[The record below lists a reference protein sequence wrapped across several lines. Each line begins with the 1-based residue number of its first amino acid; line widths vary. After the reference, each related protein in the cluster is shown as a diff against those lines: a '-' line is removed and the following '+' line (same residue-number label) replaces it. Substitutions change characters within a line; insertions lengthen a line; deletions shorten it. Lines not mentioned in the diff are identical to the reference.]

1 MKRAVALLLIITLL
15 LTSLNA
21 TFAEGITSE
30 AYLNED
36 FESVV
41 LNESWKM
48 ENVGEAVGN
57 NVLVSDNHLEVI
69 RNASAEQPII
79 YRDIKP
85 ASGKILL
92 EFSGRNGTGS
102 ERAQDVLTI
111 GDTDGRIAA
120 RFRFFGKSLQ
130 IKTAD
135 TTNTSGA
142 LDFAAVASMKGNV
155 NASIKVILDTDS
167 GTLDV
172 FDASSGEMVLANK
185 KFVHST
191 CKDISRVTIKG
202 TSRFV
207 SGYDTAS
214 VFIDYINIYN
224 YYESTAK
231 RDIESENWQIPKET
245 AESFLVPLT
254 GAFGSEYT
262 WESSDEDIIRFD
274 GTNAKVYPADGEDK
288 TVTVKV
294 TANDGSHLAIKQFT
308 IKVKQRKWYNYFL
321 TEDMS
326 GALTDGV
333 KFGADSEEVYDS
345 NVGKCMYTR
354 SNLSVTLPK
363 KESGTI
369 YFAMKLKIPES
380 ATLSVYAENAGDRT
394 TSFDFAKD
402 GRMTIR
408 VDSDTKNRTTF
419 KKNQWFDFKVRIDYV
434 NFCCDVWIDDVLRI
448 KESPFEYE
456 KASYNIERLGI
467 TTDTNGFYIKDLN
480 IYRDSYD
487 TVQKDAALL
496 SLPEEL
502 IGDINLPLFGVNS
515 GKIVWKSENNDIIE
529 IPNATELDL
538 KNGFITAKV
547 NNPVLDTDVMLT
559 AEVYEGEYSK
569 IKSFN
574 IKVIHK
580 FTDEEIVKYVTD
592 NLDIGDEG
600 CITGDLFLPRTG
612 EYDTIISWESD
623 NESAISSKGV
633 VSRKDH
639 QDCNV
644 KLKATVSKNAATY
657 ERVFNITVQKRF
669 SVISD
674 PDIITDEEFFGV
686 WSGKEWSVLPSF
698 NYDYNQKTKVIESYV
713 KKGDYTSAK
722 QALLDYYKL
731 KINNKEVP
739 LTDTPTSRDVNAIFL
754 AINEIWNFSQREPYM
769 NYFRVTNEKK
779 EVSVDISKGF
789 RSKKPST
796 FMLMSLTKGKCKT
809 VFDSKEG
816 TNPPRLELVI
826 NGNKKNVYAVADTY
840 VRAENYKNRNYGTEK
855 EIVICDSGAPT
866 DDDTTRAYVSFDIS
880 FLKASD
886 TINSAKLVFNAS
898 TDATTGYQD
907 ILVFNSGLQVFDEE
921 ELVWSEIPHKTYS
934 WNSIPGG
941 YKFTSQ
947 PDMDHHWQG
956 WVAGPGLW
964 LEPMIAEYNLTKD
977 EFYPYYIISQLI
989 KMYDCGVTD
998 IDTRPV
1004 FSHLINNQYMTP
1016 EAFTALMKLT
1026 MVRGHEI
1033 YYEYQKR
1040 VDNLGFVSPD
1050 YAVFFPEFT
1059 DSASWWNILDEN
1071 IRYLL
1076 DGGLMLED
1084 GSYIESSNHYEI
1096 YVIGYMIDT
1105 YKAFV
1110 NNGKEPPY
1118 GLREALEE
1126 LLLYVFNMT
1135 EPSLQITEWGD
1146 TTNNGGANVKNK
1158 FTEWLEAIPDM
1169 DIAEYVSYIL
1179 SDGTKGEKPP
1189 FTSYFYPE
1197 GDLGVFRSDWN
1208 KNAVYSFINNRT
1220 GGIHLHPDALSLNV
1234 YGYGR
1239 RLLTDVG
1246 LSSYDNDDPVAYW
1259 QRSKTSAHNTIEI
1272 NDKPQTAPYDSN
1284 QSTWAPAES
1293 EMIINGGFDMFTGMN
1308 DSNRDGTKVWR
1319 HSRNVL
1325 FVRPDFFI
1333 VSDLVTPPD
1342 DTSVNKY
1349 NQTWHTERFAQM
1361 SMDAAT
1367 GVSKTNYTSGGNAK
1381 IIPLDPEK
1389 LNKSMLDGYAYG
1401 QSAKYASYIQNIK
1414 GAASYDTIIYPY
1426 DGDDVNISA
1435 ERIDMAV
1442 PTSTATAFKLDIDGE
1457 ISYYYYSHEE
1467 TPMLRSFGDFQT
1479 DAKMAYVKMRADGT
1493 IESVSLADV
1502 SVLKLSGEEIYKSR
1516 EKIGDIKLSLTDNKV
1531 CINSESEK
1539 NKEEIDAMYYTG
1551 SRIEKAEL
1559 NGREIKC
1566 ISNDK
1571 FLVFSSDYMSDKF
1584 SAFNELYK
1592 VSFESVDDIYK
1603 AEFTEIPSKLSGSEE
1618 KVECYIKQIVGNT
1631 LNMKTEIIA
1640 DISKLDD
1647 NYLKKGYNGYFAKY
1661 TFDEL
1666 TGKVNLSYKFK
1677 VDKGV
1682 ERIQTLAD
1690 AGAVQLRLLGD
1701 AIQAKTGNTQLT
1713 SGDFVTVKSGCVQR
1727 DIFHSIDILIDY
1739 DKRTVSVYFEGECI
1753 IDRHTF
1759 YKNTDAISSLIL
1771 GGVSK
1776 ISLYSYKEN
1785 GVEKRNKIGNVWYD
1799 DITVTQISKGY
1810 SFDGAVDNLDYIK
1823 GDIRDGKLSFEYKS
1837 YNFSESDAE
1846 RVVISA
1852 IYDEENN
1859 LVQSKVINGDLSAE
1873 SAVYGKISYE
1883 YDEGMNGFMHRFFV
1897 WNAFDDITPVKIL
1910 SAELIEEYVD

>member
-21 TFAEGITSE
+21 TFAEGMTGE
-30 AYLNED
+30 VYLNED
-36 FESVV
+36 FESVF
-41 LNESWKM
+41 LNENWQI
-48 ENVGEAVGN
+48 ENAGTDVGN
-57 NVLVSDNHLEVI
+57 NVLVSDSHLEVI
-69 RNASAEQPII
+69 RTASAEQPII

-102 ERAQDVLTI
+102 ERAQDVLII
-111 GDTDGRIAA
+111 GDSNGRIAA
-120 RFRFFGKSLQ
+120 RFRFFGNSLQ

-142 LDFAAVASMKGNV
+142 LDFTAVASVKGNA
-155 NASIKVILDTDS
+155 NASVKVILDTAS
-167 GTLDV
+167 GTIDV
-172 FDASSGEMVLANK
+172 IDATSGEKVLGNK

-207 SGYDTAS
+207 SGYETAS

-224 YYESTAK
+224 FYESTAIK
-231 RDIESENWQIPKET
+231 DIESENWQIPKET
-245 AESFLVPLT
+245 AESFLVPLK

-274 GTNAKVYPADGEDK
+274 GVNANVYPVDGEDK
-288 TVTVKV
+288 TVTIKV
-294 TANDGSHLAIKQFT
+294 TANDGSHLAIKQFI
-308 IKVKQRKWYNYFL
+308 IKVKQRKWYNYYI

-326 GALTDGV
+326 GDLTDGV
-333 KFGADSEEVYDS
+333 KFGADSKEVYDS
-345 NVGKCMYTR
+345 EVGKCMYTR
-354 SNLSVTLPK
+354 SDLSVNLPK
-363 KESGTI
+363 KESGTV
-369 YFAMKLKIPES
+369 YLEMKLKIPES
-380 ATLSVYAENAGDRT
+380 AVLSVYAEDAGDRT

-408 VDSDTKNRTTF
+408 VDSDTKNRTKF
-419 KKNQWFDFKVRIDYV
+419 KKNEWFDFKVRIDYV
-434 NFCCDVWIDDVLRI
+434 NFCCDVWIDNALRI
-448 KESPFEYE
+448 EGSKFEYE
-456 KASYNIERLGI
+456 KVSYNMERLEI
-467 TTDTNGFYIKDLN
+467 TTDANGFYIKDLN
-480 IYRDSYD
+480 VYRDSYD
-487 TVQKDAALL
+487 TVVKDVALL

-502 IGDINLPLFGVNS
+502 IGDIKLPLYGVNS
-515 GKIVWKSENNDIIE
+515 GKIVWRSENNDIIE
-529 IPNATELDL
+529 IPDITENDL
-538 KNGFITAKV
+538 KNGFVCAKV
-547 NNPVLDTDVMLT
+547 NSPAIDTDVVLT
-559 AEVYEGEYSK
+559 AEVYDGEYSK

-580 FTDEEIVKYVTD
+580 FTDEEIVKYVAE
-592 NLDIGDEG
+592 NLNIGDEK
-600 CITGDLFLPRTG
+600 CIIGDLFLPRTG
-612 EYDTIISWESD
+612 EYDTDISWESD

-713 KKGDYTSAK
+713 KKGDYISAK
-722 QALLDYYKL
+722 QEMLLYYRDR
-731 KINNKEVP
+731 INNKEVP
-739 LTDTPTSRDVNAIFL
+739 VTAVPTTRDANAIFL
-754 AINEIWNFSQREPYM
+754 ATNEIWNFSQREPYM
-769 NYFRVTNEKK
+769 NKFRVTNEKK

-809 VFDSKEG
+809 IFDSREG
-816 TNPPRLELVI
+816 EKPPRLELVI
-826 NGNKKNVYAVADTY
+826 NGNKKNVYAVADTF
-840 VRAENYKNRNYGTEK
+840 VRAETYKNRNYGNEK

-907 ILVFNSGLQVFDEE
+907 ILVFNSGLQVFDEG
-921 ELVWSEIPHKTYS
+921 ELVWSKIPHKTYS

-1059 DSASWWNILDEN
+1059 DSALWWNILDEN

-1105 YKAFV
+1105 YKAFI

-1220 GGIHLHPDALSLNV
+1220 GGIHLHPDALSMTV

-1239 RLLTDVG
+1239 RLITDVG
-1246 LSSYDNDDPVAYW
+1246 LSSYDNDDPVANW

-1272 NDKPQTAPYDSN
+1272 NDRPQTAPYNSDRSV
-1284 QSTWAPAES
+1284 WAPAGS
-1293 EMIINGGFDMFTGMN
+1293 EMIINGGFDMFSGWN
-1308 DSNRDGTKVWR
+1308 DSNRDGTKIWR
-1319 HSRNVL
+1319 QKRNVL
-1325 FVRPDFFI
+1325 FVRPEFFI
-1333 VSDLVTPPD
+1333 ISDLVTPPD
-1342 DTSVNKY
+1342 DNDVNKY
-1349 NQTWHTERFAQM
+1349 NQVWHTERFAGI
-1361 SMDAAT
+1361 SMDAQT
-1367 GVSKTNYTSGGNAK
+1367 GVAKTNYTEGGNAK

-1389 LNKSMLDGYAYG
+1389 LESNLADGYAYG
-1401 QSAKYASYIQNIK
+1401 QRAKYASYVQNVK
-1414 GAASYDTIIYPY
+1414 GPVSYDTIIYPY
-1426 DGDDVNISA
+1426 NGEDNVEVVA
-1435 ERIDMAV
+1435 ERITTDV
-1442 PTSTATAFKLDIDGE
+1442 PTTTATAFKLLIDGE
-1457 ISYYYYSHEE
+1457 ASYYYYSHEE
-1467 TPMLRSFGDFQT
+1467 TPALRSFGDFKT
-1479 DAKMAYVKMRADGT
+1479 DARMAYIEMGTDGNVMSISVAD
-1493 IESVSLADV
+1493 A
-1502 SVLKLSGEEIYKSR
+1502 SVLEFSGKEIFKSK
-1516 EKIGDIKLSLTDNKV
+1516 EKIGDIKLSLMDNAV
-1531 CINSESEK
+1531 YIDSDSEK
-1539 NKEEIDAMYYTG
+1539 SRNEIAAMYYTG
-1551 SRIEKAEL
+1551 KDIDSAYL
-1559 NGREIKC
+1559 NGKKINAVSKC
-1566 ISNDK
+1566 GYTI
-1571 FLVFSSDYMSDKF
+1571 FSRRYAEKEFPAFKELHKLTFETAQDAEALEF
-1584 SAFNELYK
+1584 S
-1592 VSFESVDDIYK
+1592 I
-1603 AEFTEIPSKLSGSEE
+1603 TPSKLLQSDEDIESYTYSQDGDSL
-1618 KVECYIKQIVGNT
+1618 KMTTSLV
-1631 LNMKTEIIA
+1631 A
-1640 DISKLDD
+1640 DISQLDA
-1647 NYLKKGYNGYFAKY
+1647 NYLKKGYNGYFSGY
-1661 TFDEL
+1661 SFEEL
-1666 TGKVNLSYKFK
+1666 DGKVNISYKFK

-1682 ERIQTLAD
+1682 ERIQSLLNTMP
-1690 AGAVQLRLLGD
+1690 VQLRFFGNV
-1701 AIQAKTGNTQLT
+1701 IQAKTGDTKLV
-1713 SGDFVTVKSGCVQR
+1713 SGDFVNVTGGCVEQDR
-1727 DIFHSIDILIDY
+1727 FHFVDILIDFEKY
-1739 DKRTVSVYFEGECI
+1739 KVSVFFDGECI
-1753 IDRHTF
+1753 IDRHAF
-1759 YKNTDAISSLIL
+1759 YKECKSIGSITL

-1776 ISLYSYKEN
+1776 VALYTYQDN
-1785 GVEKRNKIGNVWYD
+1785 GDKKTNTTANVWYD
-1799 DITVTQISKGY
+1799 DITVTRVGGDG
-1810 SFDGAVDNLDYIK
+1810 FDGVEDNLADIK
-1823 GDIRDGKLSFEYKS
+1823 GEVRDGELSFLYKS
-1837 YNFSESDAE
+1837 YNFSDYEE
-1846 RVVISA
+1846 KRVIIAA
-1852 IYDEENN
+1852 IYDSDDKLIEIKM
-1859 LVQSKVINGDLSAE
+1859 LNGDIPAD
-1873 SAVYGKISYE
+1873 SAVFGKFSYAYSE
-1883 YDEGMNGFMHRFFV
+1883 AMNGFVHKFFV
-1897 WNAFDDITPVKIL
+1897 WNSFDNMTPL
-1910 SAELIEEYVD
+1910 TDFQETTVD